1 MLTSGTFSAS
11 LTSLSVLMWVRA
23 ITYSQPEHTDR
34 LIQAVVQ
41 HLLSL
46 STFILLELLCKH
58 GGGVYVVRVVDV
70 VLVQDRHSV
79 QPLPLH
85 EANEA
90 DLAAAM
96 LHDVIDLASPQRLT
110 TLGVD
115 YIRDDPGKVCLL
127 PQLSKTIKTMILRLI
142 IMIYRINWM

>member
-1 MLTSGTFSAS
+1 M
-11 LTSLSVLMWVRA
+11 
-23 ITYSQPEHTDR
+23 
-34 LIQAVVQ
+34 QAVEQ

-58 GGGVYVVRVVDV
+58 GGGVYIVCVVDV

-127 PQLSKTIKTMILRLI
+127 PQLSKTIKTMILGLI